1 MNKEDFPITM
11 TAKDVSAVLGIS
23 LRVAYEEMNK
33 PDFPV
38 VRIGRHKKVHRD
50 KFFEWLD
57 RKAEKEIS

>member
-1 MNKEDFPITM
+1 MKKEDFPITM

-23 LRVAYEEMNK
+23 LRVAYDVMEGEE
-33 PDFPV
+33 FPLV
-38 VRIGRHKKVHRD
+38 KIGRHKKVHRD